1 MSLRLGIIGAGSISK
16 FHILAARNAGFRIS
30 AICASENS
38 KSALRLKD
46 EFGIDEYYTNST
58 RLINSTSYDC
68 IAIITQPEVTMEFIS
83 KVADKKIPIL
93 IEKPVSMNSHS
104 LIRFKDL
111 NNVLVA
117 YNRRYY
123 NTIAEL
129 KKEHHT
135 NPGIFKFVSAE
146 FLENT
151 NNKFDLVKNE
161 ILKNTVHMLD
171 LIRYILGDISL
182 ENFTFFSTNLLLTC
196 NILQNKKN
204 VGQFSL
210 SFNSKKNT
218 CIDFENPLINIRLSP
233 VEKLKKYDS
242 FNIKSPDGTYS
253 YTRYKP
259 IFSQSPNGFEII
271 ETGRLKPGFQGL
283 YEDFKSMCLNEP
295 KSVKGA
301 SILDA
306 LSTLKLAE
314 QLVRKYEEFELS
326 SSPPIHST

>member
-1 MSLRLGIIGAGSISK
+1 MSLRLGIIGAGSISR

-38 KSALRLKD
+38 KSALKLKD
-46 EFGIDEYYTNST
+46 EFGIDKYYTNST
-58 RLINSTSYDC
+58 KFISSTSYDC

-83 KVADKKIPIL
+83 EVSDKKIPIL

-111 NNVLVA
+111 DNVLVA

-129 KKEHHT
+129 IKEHFA
-135 NPGIFKFVSAE
+135 NAGIFKFASVESVD
-146 FLENT
+146 NI
-151 NNKFDLVKNE
+151 NHNFDMIKNE

-182 ENFTFFSTNLLLTC
+182 DNFTFFRTNLSLTC
-196 NILQNKKN
+196 NILQDKKN

-210 SFNSKKNT
+210 SFNSKKNS
-218 CIDFENPLINIRLSP
+218 CIDFENDLINIRLSP
-233 VEKLKKYDS
+233 IERLVKYNS
-242 FNIKSPDGTYS
+242 FDIKPPNNTYS
-253 YTRYKP
+253 YTRYNP
-259 IFSQSPNGFEII
+259 IFSDNFQGFEIV
-271 ETGRLKPGFQGL
+271 ETGKFKPGFQGL
-283 YEDFKSMCLNEP
+283 YEDFKKICMNDP
-295 KSVKGA
+295 KYIKGA

-306 LSTLKLAE
+306 IGALNLAE
-314 QLVRKYEEFELS
+314 QIIQKIEEFK
-326 SSPPIHST
+326 